1 MRRSLV
7 PGLLI
12 LLVVVLTACSS
23 GSDDDLPSPTT
34 VPDATAVASPTSS
47 TSETTPSPSPTS
59 TLTPT
64 FSPTSP
70 ASIPV
75 AVIEEIS
82 PNPVYANQEVVFRG
96 SGSDPK
102 IGIGAYRWSI
112 EGYGAIA
119 RKATFSS
126 TVVTKKAGTYT
137 VEFEV
142 QNNFGVW
149 SPKAR
154 QVLTVL
160 AVPPSAKF
168 SAETLFG
175 DVPLSVKFT
184 DLSTRE
190 ITNRTWDFGD
200 GETSTEQSPMHTYTS
215 AGTYTVR
222 LAVQGPDG
230 SDIETREAFIE
241 TVDIDFTADVTGG
254 NLPLA
259 VRFIDQ
265 SSGDIVGWSWSFGQ
279 GEFSAAQNPTYTFTI
294 AGDYDVTLTVVTS
307 SGQKASE
314 TKAQYLKVL
323 PPAPV
328 ADFYS
333 PATIHAN
340 ALYQFIDYST
350 GIITS
355 WSWYFGDGHTSSVQ
369 HPFHIYNR
377 PGAYTVTLVV
387 NGPGGYDSH
396 QQSILVEP

>member
-1 MRRSLV
+1 
-7 PGLLI
+7 
-12 LLVVVLTACSS
+12 
-23 GSDDDLPSPTT
+23 
-34 VPDATAVASPTSS
+34 VAP
-47 TSETTPSPSPTS
+47 PTS
-59 TLTPT
+59 TITET
-64 FSPTSP
+64 TISSSTASSSP
-70 ASIPV
+70 ASIPE

-82 PNPVYANQEVVFRG
+82 PNPVYLNQEVVFRG

-102 IGIGAYRWSI
+102 VGINAYRWSI

-149 SPKAR
+149 SPKAS

-160 AVPPSAKF
+160 PIPPSAKF
-168 SAETLFG
+168 SAAPLFG
-175 DVPLSVKFT
+175 DIPLSVKFA

-190 ITNRTWDFGD
+190 ITNWTWDFGD
-200 GETSTEQSPMHTYTS
+200 GNTSTEQNPTHVYTNV
-215 AGTYTVR
+215 GTYAVS

-230 SDIETREAFIE
+230 SDIETKEAFIE
-241 TVDIDFTADVTGG
+241 TVDIDFATNVTGG
-254 NLPLA
+254 NLPLE
-259 VRFIDQ
+259 VRFINR
-265 SSGDIVGWSWSFGQ
+265 SSGNIVGWSWSFGQ
-279 GEFSAAQNPTYTFTI
+279 GEFSAEQNPTYTFTT

-328 ADFYS
+328 ADFHL
-333 PATIHAN
+333 PINIHAN
-340 ALYQFIDYST
+340 ALYQFFDYST

-355 WSWYFGDGHTSSVQ
+355 WSWYFGDGDTSSVQ
-369 HPFHIYNR
+369 HPSHIYSI
-377 PGAYTVTLVV
+377 PGTYTVTLVV